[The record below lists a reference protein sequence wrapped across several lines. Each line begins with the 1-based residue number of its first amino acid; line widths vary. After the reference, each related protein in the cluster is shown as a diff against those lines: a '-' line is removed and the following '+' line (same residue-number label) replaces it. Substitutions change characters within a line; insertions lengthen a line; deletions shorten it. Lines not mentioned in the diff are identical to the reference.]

1 MTGKNAIIFI
11 DTESGLEGPWREYYD
26 LGEGLEQIT
35 GVLARHQVPAVFNV
49 CGKLL
54 ELHPEYFRVLESSGQ
69 EIALHGWKHENL
81 RLLDDQWLERVLSR
95 SHRAYQQALG
105 HSPQGFRAP
114 WLEYDR
120 RLLSWLSQ
128 KGYRWVSHRHQFYR
142 ERFKSPAARPEIRSG
157 QRLAGLW
164 SRWQER
170 RFVKI
175 PGRISYDL
183 TEFPLTSSMDGEL
196 LGLISP
202 LQPSPPETI
211 DFAVDAWQRQM
222 KRSPGFFSLNIHDW
236 LISSGNRLE
245 ALDRIIAIMLAE
257 NYKITTS
264 RGLV

>member
-26 LGEGLEQIT
+26 FEEGLGQIA

-54 ELHPEYFRVLESSGQ
+54 ELHSEYFRTLEMAGH

-81 RLLDDQWLERVLSR
+81 RMLNDEWLERVLTR
-95 SHRAYQQALG
+95 SHQVYEQALG
-105 HSPQGFRAP
+105 HSPLGFRAP
-114 WLEYDR
+114 WLEHDQ

-142 ERFKSPAARPEIRSG
+142 ERFKSPAARPEIRAG

-164 SRWQER
+164 ARWQEK
-170 RFVKI
+170 RFVKT
-175 PGRISYDL
+175 PGRTSYNL

-202 LQPSPPETI
+202 MQPSPSEVI
-211 DFAVDAWQRQM
+211 DFTINAWHEQM
-222 KRSPGFFSLNIHDW
+222 KRTDGFFSLNIHDW

-245 ALDRIIAIMLAE
+245 ALDRIIAIMLSE

-264 RGLV
+264 KGLV